1 MHEGSIVSVLE
12 TIALF
17 SLGAGIGHIGP
28 RLPTLWMTRAK
39 GFNIRFPPHPEPVPL
54 SPYLTQRVLHMRAF
68 YWLSFVLGGL
78 VLAFGAA
85 SLRWGSPVFGF
96 GLWVATTWMML
107 SRLQLLIGG
116 QPAPWTKALAVEL
129 QTVMDRNRVT
139 PCCHHPSPVWRLQ
152 SIDCASCDAVLSR
165 TSRPD
170 LGRSRSDGRFAGT
183 LRLLITDG
191 YPLAEPLPEPVV
203 QEE

>member
-1 MHEGSIVSVLE
+1 MSLVE
-12 TIALF
+12 TVALF

-39 GFNIRFPPHPEPVPL
+39 GFNLRFPPHPEPVPL

-96 GLWVATTWMML
+96 GLWVAATWMVL
-107 SRLQLLIGG
+107 SRLQLLISGR
-116 QPAPWTKALAVEL
+116 PAPWTKALAIEL
-129 QTVMDRNRVT
+129 QVVMDQNRISS
-139 PCCHHPSPVWRLQ
+139 CCDHPTLVWRLQ
-152 SIDCASCDAVLSR
+152 SIDCGSCGAVLSR
-165 TSRPD
+165 TPRPD
-170 LGRSRSDGRFAGT
+170 LGRPRVDGRFAGT

-191 YPLAEPLPEPVV
+191 YPLAEPLAEPVV